1 MAKKSFFS
9 TPRKKGESKLSPSEQ
24 ETFTLDEVIED
35 MTDMSKEDAL
45 KMWDAGT
52 PMEEAGQGVLPE
64 TDEDY
69 LKSLPAPPVA

>member
-52 PMEEAGQGVLPE
+52 PADEAP
-64 TDEDY
+64 DEDY